1 MSVVSKVK
9 IKEAFTMKYSRN
21 ELINVLEKFQYFEA
35 SDGSQYLDYEKVM
48 LFFVLYSQS
57 NSLDQ
62 ETFRK
67 NLLFNML

>member
-1 MSVVSKVK
+1 
-9 IKEAFTMKYSRN
+9 MKYSRN

-35 SDGSQYLDYEKVM
+35 PGGSQYLDYEKVM
-48 LFFVLYSQS
+48 LFFILYSQS

-67 NLLFNML
+67 NLVFNML